1 MGQIDISIAGSFGP
15 RKAKSFSAMS
25 KGHAH
30 AVAEAIA
37 WLSSEVLPD
46 AIANDHDC
54 HGEGEKPPG
63 GFPQRG
69 DRVVLGGHG

>member
-1 MGQIDISIAGSFGP
+1 MGQIDVTIAGSFGP
-15 RKAKSFSAMS
+15 RKSKSFSAMK

-30 AVAEAIA
+30 AVAEVIA
-37 WLSSEVLPD
+37 WLSTEVLPD

-54 HGEGEKPPG
+54 HTEGAKPSD

-69 DRVVLGGHG
+69 ERVTL